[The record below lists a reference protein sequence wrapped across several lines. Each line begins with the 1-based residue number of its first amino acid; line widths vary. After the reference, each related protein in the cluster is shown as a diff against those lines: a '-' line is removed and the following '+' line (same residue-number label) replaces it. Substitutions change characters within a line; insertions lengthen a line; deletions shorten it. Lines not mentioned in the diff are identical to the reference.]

1 MLIATGKILPEGHM
15 LVILHSLGIGSRIL
29 LLLLLRPMKAPIQI
43 HRQATVR
50 STSPAPITDV
60 PRKIAIIVAAIATSG
75 RGAPP
80 RLLTIG
86 VVKDDAAH
94 AGIVV
99 VEGDAVRLLNRRSGF
114 RQGRGEVFRV
124 QRGVRGRSQRFV
136 ARRRV
141 DGGLVGAVVARYGS
155 IGYLTDQWNTRTN
168 TGCRMERRQEL
179 SRRRCLRRWSF
190 AAATCAGTMDQRWLC
205 QGPGG
210 SSSGIALVISTP
222 RHTENA
228 ASTVSMAGLGAGI
241 WLRSINGRV
250 LALVSGWSRARLRMK
265 HILC

>member
-15 LVILHSLGIGSRIL
+15 LVIGSRTL
-29 LLLLLRPMKAPIQI
+29 LLLSLLLLHPMKAPIQI
-43 HRQATVR
+43 RRQATVG

-141 DGGLVGAVVARYGS
+141 DGGLIGAVVARYGS
-155 IGYLTDQWNTRTN
+155 IGYLTDQWNTSTN
-168 TGCRMERRQEL
+168 TGCWMKRRQEL

-250 LALVSGWSRARLRMK
+250 LALVSGWSRARMQAKQTHLVR
-265 HILC
+265 

>member
-15 LVILHSLGIGSRIL
+15 LVIGSRTL
-29 LLLLLRPMKAPIQI
+29 LLLSLLLLHPMKAPIQI
-43 HRQATVR
+43 RRQATVG
-50 STSPAPITDV
+50 STSPAPIADA
-60 PRKIAIIVAAIATSG
+60 PWQIAIIVTATSG
-75 RGAPP
+75 RGASP

-86 VVKDDAAH
+86 VVEYDAAH

-141 DGGLVGAVVARYGS
+141 DGGLIGAVVSRCGS
-155 IGYLTDQWNTRTN
+155 VGYLTDQWNTRTN

-190 AAATCAGTMDQRWLC
+190 AAAACAGTTDQRWLC

-210 SSSGIALVISTP
+210 SSGIALVRSTP
-222 RHTENA
+222 RHTGNA

-241 WLRSINGRV
+241 WLEPGKNASEANTSCALKPRREKILV
-250 LALVSGWSRARLRMK
+250 L
-265 HILC
+265 ILAM